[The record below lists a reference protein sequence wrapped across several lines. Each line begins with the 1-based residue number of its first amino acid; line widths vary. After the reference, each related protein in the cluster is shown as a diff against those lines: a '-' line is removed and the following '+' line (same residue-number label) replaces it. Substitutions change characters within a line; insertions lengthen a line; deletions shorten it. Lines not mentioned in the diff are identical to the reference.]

1 MPKDVKRLGRLTVP
15 GLNIQ
20 LTIRFRPID
29 ETLSAKL
36 EGETMDLGLQGKVA
50 IVTGSSD
57 GIGYATALAL
67 AREGTHTVICGRR
80 EPLLAEARDRIAR
93 ETGSELLAVPC
104 DVQRLAD
111 VQRLVR
117 ETMERF
123 GAIHILVNNA
133 GSVPTMQF
141 TETDDAQWH
150 EMLEGKLL
158 SYIRVTREVV
168 PHMRK
173 TGWGRVINIA
183 GGGGRQPTA
192 TGMAVGVNN
201 AAVINW
207 TKSLSLQ
214 YAADGILVTAVAPGK
229 IDTPRQIRNRVREA
243 EIRAMTLDILQEE
256 GVRDIP
262 LKRVGRPEEVASL
275 VVFLAS
281 ECSSYMTGA
290 CVAVDGGATRGI

>member
-1 MPKDVKRLGRLTVP
+1 
-15 GLNIQ
+15 
-20 LTIRFRPID
+20 
-29 ETLSAKL
+29 
-36 EGETMDLGLQGKVA
+36 MDLGLQGKVA

-67 AREGTHTVICGRR
+67 AREGTRTVICGRR
-80 EPLLAEARDRIAR
+80 EPLLAEAGDRIAR
-93 ETGSELLAVPC
+93 ETGAELLAVAG
-104 DVQRLAD
+104 DVQRLTD

-117 ETMERF
+117 EAMERF

-133 GSVPTMQF
+133 GSVPSMQF
-141 TETDDAQWH
+141 TEVDDAQWH
-150 EMLEGKLL
+150 QMLEGKLL

-168 PHMRK
+168 PFMR
-173 TGWGRVINIA
+173 TAAWGRIINIA

-214 YAADGILVTAVAPGK
+214 YAADGILVTTIAPGK
-229 IDTPRQIRNRVREA
+229 IDTPRQVRNREREA
-243 EIRAMTLDILQEE
+243 EIRGMTLQVLQDE

-262 LKRVGRPEEVASL
+262 LKRVGRPEEVANV

-281 ECSSYMTGA
+281 ECSSYMTGT
-290 CVAVDGGATRGI
+290 CVTVDGGVTRGI

>member
-1 MPKDVKRLGRLTVP
+1 VVIERHPRQGQND
-15 GLNIQ
+15 
-20 LTIRFRPID
+20 D
-29 ETLSAKL
+29 LSAKL
-36 EGETMDLGLQGKVA
+36 NGETMDLGLQEKVA

-67 AREGTHTVICGRR
+67 AREGTRTVICGRR

-104 DVQRLAD
+104 DAQRLAD

-117 ETMERF
+117 ETMAHF

-133 GSVPTMQF
+133 GSVPSMQF
-141 TETDDAQWH
+141 IEVDDAHWH
-150 EMLEGKLL
+150 DMLEGKLL

-173 TGWGRVINIA
+173 TACGRIINIA

-192 TGMAVGVNN
+192 TGMAVGINN

-229 IDTPRQIRNRVREA
+229 LTRHVRFATVYGRQKYGE
-243 EIRAMTLDILQEE
+243 
-256 GVRDIP
+256 
-262 LKRVGRPEEVASL
+262 
-275 VVFLAS
+275 
-281 ECSSYMTGA
+281 
-290 CVAVDGGATRGI
+290 